1 MATKATPSA
10 RAPRGTKILTQ
21 AFFSAA
27 EEIPEPQRDEVVKA
41 ALASIRDALKA
52 TREKAQAVKAKA
64 KAGKQA
70 AKYKAA
76 AKPATKTASAA
87 PAAPAVKK
95 AVKQAVPA
103 SKGLKV
109 TKKQH
114 TAPAKATP
122 RQAQSKSTDQEPATD
137 ETSAA

>member
-21 AFFSAA
+21 AFFLAA
-27 EEIPEPQRDEVVKA
+27 EQIPEPQRDEVVKA
-41 ALASIRDALKA
+41 ALASIHDALKA

-70 AKYKAA
+70 AKHKAA

-87 PAAPAVKK
+87 PAAPAAKK

-103 SKGLKV
+103 LKGSKV

-122 RQAQSKSTDQEPATD
+122 TQAQSKSTDQEPATD